1 MMSKF
6 LFDWSFE
13 QMYTTHTVKSIFAKY
28 QSRFVY
34 SNQIFCPFFVIVAL
48 VYVIDFVMKFQV
60 LQSFQNSPKKDF

>member
-28 QSRFVY
+28 Y
-34 SNQIFCPFFVIVAL
+34 SNHIFCPFFVIVAL